1 MLQVSAKINTYVNFY
16 YNLYFYLFVSKGN
29 LMILKIY
36 FRLFDKYY
44 GIYFKYS
51 FYIKLHILKYAQK
64 INLFN
69 N

>member
-16 YNLYFYLFVSKGN
+16 YNLYFYLLVSKGN

-44 GIYFKYS
+44 GIYFKYN

-64 INLFN
+64 MNLFN